1 MYPECNLPTVNDME
15 TLVHSTRKLPEA
27 PEGIQKY
34 LASTK
39 LFIDAFPS
47 VIERGKPF
55 RTNDNLL
62 GLCPNTTVEGDSVW
76 IIHGAK
82 VPYILRSVPDS
93 DSFELVGEAYLH
105 GFMQGEIHEL
115 GMTDFYE
122 RSPLCNEVA
131 HRARRLYVYLVLLAH
146 R

>member
-1 MYPECNLPTVNDME
+1 MYPDCNLPSVNDME
-15 TLVHSTRKLPEA
+15 TLAHSTRKLPEA

-47 VIERGKPF
+47 VIERPKLF

-62 GLCPNTTVEGDSVW
+62 GLCPSTTVEGDSVW

-93 DSFELVGEAYLH
+93 DSFELVGKAYLH
-105 GFMQGEIHEL
+105 GIIQARYMNWEWLIS
-115 GMTDFYE
+115 M
-122 RSPLCNEVA
+122 RSPLYNEVA
-131 HRARRLYVYLVLLAH
+131 HRVRRLCLYLVLLAH